1 LRYIYAMITIEKTVD
16 ISADRRLH
24 LDLTLPKTVPSG
36 KTSVVLVFPSVEA
49 PVPAEQ
55 ETRSA
60 YAPEIFPA
68 IEELKAE
75 ARQKTTER
83 FAEMEKTGVDPLQK
97 YCGILKDVFP
107 EDGLEYQR
115 WMRDEWPD

>member
-1 LRYIYAMITIEKTVD
+1 MTTIEKTVD
-16 ISADRRLH
+16 ISADRRLQ

-36 KTSVVLVFPSVEA
+36 KTNIVLVFSST
-49 PVPAEQ
+49 
-55 ETRSA
+55 ETFGFDVRESPPP
-60 YAPEIFPA
+60 YMTEPFPA
-68 IEELKAE
+68 IGELMVEAERKAV
-75 ARQKTTER
+75 ER

-115 WMRDEWPD
+115 RMRDEWPD

>member
-1 LRYIYAMITIEKTVD
+1 MITIEKIVE

-36 KTSVVLVFPSVEA
+36 KTSVVLMFPAAETSA
-49 PVPAEQ
+49 PSEQ
-55 ETRSA
+55 ETPPP
-60 YAPEIFPA
+60 YTMEPFPT

-75 ARQKTTER
+75 ARQKTAER
-83 FAEMEKTGVDPLQK
+83 FAEMEKTGIDPLARFAG
-97 YCGILKDVFP
+97 CLKDVFP

-115 WMRDEWPD
+115 RMREEWPD

>member
-1 LRYIYAMITIEKTVD
+1 MITIEKTVD

-36 KTSVVLVFPSVEA
+36 KTSVVLVFSAAETSD
-49 PVPAEQ
+49 PAVQ
-55 ETRSA
+55 ETPLP
-60 YAPEIFPA
+60 YTPEPFPT

-75 ARQKTTER
+75 AAAR
-83 FAEMEKTGVDPLQK
+83 FAEMERTGVDPLARFA
-97 YCGILKDVFP
+97 GRLKDVFP

-115 WMRDEWPD
+115 MMRDEWPD